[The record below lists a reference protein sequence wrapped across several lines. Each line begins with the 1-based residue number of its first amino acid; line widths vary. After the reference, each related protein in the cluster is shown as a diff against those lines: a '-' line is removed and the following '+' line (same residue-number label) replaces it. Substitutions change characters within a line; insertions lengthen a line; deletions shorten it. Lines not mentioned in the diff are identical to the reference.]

1 MSDDQ
6 LTPEEVDAIADAAEG
21 EIEALRA
28 EVAGLKEQVLRFAAD
43 AENTRRR
50 AERAD
55 AKDRALD
62 AEPACPP
69 KFP

>member
-50 AERAD
+50 AEEEED
-55 AKDRALD
+55 LD
-62 AEPACPP
+62 LD
-69 KFP
+69 